1 MKQIK
6 VSFKRYIRYQ
16 WNFHWI
22 VKTFYLWSAH
32 LNQGYTFNH
41 SIGRATNK
49 RWYKCHRLGKNGTY
63 LLNMSLSIMCS
74 FKNFSLSVRILFSQV
89 TVVFLIVILRYFLI
103 FCSSFMSLSIYYNF
117 FVVFLSLLFPYL
129 FLFYDFL
136 LLLINF
142 CKS

>member
-1 MKQIK
+1 MKQIE
-6 VSFKRYIRYQ
+6 VSFKHYIRYQ

-22 VKTFYLWSAH
+22 VKTFIYLWSAH
-32 LNQGYTFNH
+32 QNLGYT
-41 SIGRATNK
+41 IALAEQQIRGGTN
-49 RWYKCHRLGKNGTY
+49 GKNGTY
-63 LLNMSLSIMCS
+63 LLNMLLSVMCS

-89 TVVFLIVILRYFLI
+89 SVVFLIVILRYFLT

-117 FVVFLSLLFPYL
+117 FLVFLSLLFPYL

-136 LLLINF
+136 LRLINF